1 MTTTS
6 LDIIKRS
13 MRLLGVYAIGEDPTD
28 AEAQDGLTALN
39 ALIGSFS
46 NETLL
51 VYAKTL
57 DSISLAQGTSSV
69 AVGPSGTT
77 VTTRPVHVLTD
88 SYISV
93 NGVDYPLE
101 LWTEQQYNSIGV
113 KSMQGLPAGIWVKP
127 DMPDVTVCLWPVP
140 SEAMTLKLWSAK
152 PITGTLTLATSLS
165 LPPGYERMLA
175 YVLAEDMAPEYQVEP
190 SPTVVRKAS
199 AARKVLKRTN
209 AEIPQMDM
217 PYGVPPVRGFLD
229 IRQL

>member
-1 MTTTS
+1 
-6 LDIIKRS
+6 
-13 MRLLGVYAIGEDPTD
+13 
-28 AEAQDGLTALN
+28 
-39 ALIGSFS
+39 
-46 NETLL
+46 
-51 VYAKTL
+51 
-57 DSISLAQGTSSV
+57 
-69 AVGPSGTT
+69 
-77 VTTRPVHVLTD
+77 
-88 SYISV
+88 
-93 NGVDYPLE
+93 
-101 LWTEQQYNSIGV
+101 
-113 KSMQGLPAGIWVKP
+113 
-127 DMPDVTVCLWPVP
+127 MPDVTVCLWPVP